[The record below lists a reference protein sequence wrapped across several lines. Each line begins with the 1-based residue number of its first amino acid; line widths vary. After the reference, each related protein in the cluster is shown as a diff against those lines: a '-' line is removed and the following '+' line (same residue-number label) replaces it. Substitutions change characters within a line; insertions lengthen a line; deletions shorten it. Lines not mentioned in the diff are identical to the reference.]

1 MVHATFHPTDTKIG
15 TLQRMSSRCSQQNPP
30 RQGGLHIKLG
40 HLQQSYKD
48 FQKLDTP
55 RLGYFCKSREFQIQ
69 QVHSQIP
76 PLGGYKDKCSNLQ
89 SRRHNLLLC
98 QTPLDL
104 HRCMAPQTVDP
115 PPHNLF
121 DDNPPV
127 GFSILVAPLSQA
139 QSKRGPSGTSTPL
152 PRTFSKL
159 RGRGHAPHPLA
170 PSLYTIIRGKLEEQ
184 QISPEGVKAYLDQ
197 LPKLDRYQNAFQ
209 IFWEQCVGLGD
220 NFSKAPLWEIATQ
233 LVRLNAVNKNQA
245 RNAYSALLLIPGWD
259 QIRFSPLLKAC
270 KRTWNQSVPKY
281 PAFWSASPVVKAL
294 TKQPLTWS
302 SIPQVRDRLILSWR
316 VFQLARSIDLS
327 RLFRKISFLG
337 EKPFVW
343 IQRKG
348 WLTPRWEEVV
358 YLPNLPALCPWQLL
372 QAYVKLTHLHC
383 AEETEVLRTLHA
395 PF

>member
-1 MVHATFHPTDTKIG
+1 MVHATFHTADTKIS

-30 RQGGLHIKLG
+30 RQGGLHIKFG

-48 FQKLDTP
+48 FQNLDTP

-76 PLGGYKDKCSNLQ
+76 PLGGYKNKCSNLQ

-98 QTPLDL
+98 QPPLDL
-104 HRCMAPQTVDP
+104 HRSLAPQAVDP

-159 RGRGHAPHPLA
+159 RGIGHAPHPLA

-197 LPKLDRYQNAFQ
+197 FPKLDRYQNAFQ
-209 IFWEQCVGLGD
+209 FFWEQCIWLRD
-220 NFSKAPLWEIATQ
+220 IFQRPPF
-233 LVRLNAVNKNQA
+233 VRL
-245 RNAYSALLLIPGWD
+245 LL
-259 QIRFSPLLKAC
+259 S
-270 KRTWNQSVPKY
+270 
-281 PAFWSASPVVKAL
+281 
-294 TKQPLTWS
+294 
-302 SIPQVRDRLILSWR
+302 
-316 VFQLARSIDLS
+316 
-327 RLFRKISFLG
+327 
-337 EKPFVW
+337 
-343 IQRKG
+343 
-348 WLTPRWEEVV
+348 
-358 YLPNLPALCPWQLL
+358 
-372 QAYVKLTHLHC
+372 
-383 AEETEVLRTLHA
+383 
-395 PF
+395 